1 MEARADILR
10 NYVDE
15 VTAALWDWMVIYNKQ
30 LADNN
35 PDLFEENVA
44 FLDKSNAETSDPN
57 IDLIIKTFKL
67 LQVKESIKWGPNGKV

>member
-30 LADNN
+30 LADNDPN
-35 PDLFEENVA
+35 LFEENIA
-44 FLDKSNAETSDPN
+44 FLAKSNAETSDPN

-67 LQVKESIKWGPNGKV
+67 LQLKESMKWGPNGKV

>member
-15 VTAALWDWMVIYNKQ
+15 VTTALWDWMVIYNKQ
-30 LADNN
+30 LAEQN
-35 PDLFEENVA
+35 PDLYAENVA
-44 FLDKSNAETSDPN
+44 FLDKDTAETSDPN

-67 LQVKESIKWGPNGKV
+67 LQIKEFVKWGHNGKV